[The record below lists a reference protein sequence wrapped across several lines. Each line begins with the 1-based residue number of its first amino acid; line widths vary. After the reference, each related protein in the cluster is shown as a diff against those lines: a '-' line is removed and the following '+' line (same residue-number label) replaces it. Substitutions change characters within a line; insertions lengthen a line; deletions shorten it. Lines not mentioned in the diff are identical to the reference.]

1 VAYSGGPVLI
11 AKHER
16 ARVAVVPLDMLARDE
31 ARFRAAAERALTRR
45 QAARQPASDEVDFE
59 DVPGLGEAD
68 LAAERVK
75 IDLLARN
82 EDVCDRGPAGRRVH
96 QPARSPWPISSTARR
111 SSVGSRRAN
120 GEVARR
126 FIRDAYD
133 RFKLVKDKLLANGA
147 VEPASCRRWMQW
159 SPRRHWKMA
168 MPRRSSST
176 ASCYAKSLGRRRC
189 KPSNHQSGRNSR

>member
-1 VAYSGGPVLI
+1 MDLVRFRPGRLGREVRRGAPFSEARANLGQLVERVAYSGGPVLI

-45 QAARQPASDEVDFE
+45 GAARQPASDEVDFE

-96 QPARSPWPISSTARR
+96 QPARSPWPISSEMPQATLLTMVVVAVAHPNQL
-111 SSVGSRRAN
+111 SN
-120 GEVARR
+120 GTE
-126 FIRDAYD
+126 
-133 RFKLVKDKLLANGA
+133 
-147 VEPASCRRWMQW
+147 
-159 SPRRHWKMA
+159 
-168 MPRRSSST
+168 
-176 ASCYAKSLGRRRC
+176 RRC
-189 KPSNHQSGRNSR
+189 PKNDCRSAAYEFRTDFGES